1 MTIIKLDKKEIDYVL
16 SLAKKRHDAKP
27 SNIKNS
33 GILIDRD
40 VSNPLEDYLPHFIG
54 LVGEY
59 AWAKHTKRE
68 VDENIYTIR
77 DNEDFNGEEVKTIT
91 YYGDGEPELK
101 VKLKEYENKKPKK
114 YILARTDKNKI
125 LNALNSNTQKSI
137 DIELLGEI
145 SRDNFDKK
153 KIKKQYGPKNPMNY
167 VISLSKMNKL

>member
-1 MTIIKLDKKEIDYVL
+1 MTIIKLNKKEIDYVL

-27 SNIKNS
+27 NNIKNS

-40 VSNPLEDYLPHFIG
+40 ISNPLENYLPHFIG

-59 AWAKHTKRE
+59 AWAKYTKRE

-101 VKLKEYENKKPKK
+101 VKLKEYENKKPNK
-114 YILARTDKNKI
+114 YILARTDKIKI
-125 LNALNSNTQKSI
+125 LKALNSNTQKSI

-145 SRDNFDKK
+145 SRENFDHNKVKK
-153 KIKKQYGPKNPMNY
+153 RYGMNNPMNY
-167 VISLSKMNKL
+167 VVSLSKMNEL